1 VPIVSSSFSL
11 QQLVEID
18 RINRYADRG
27 MFAETKTPQEKKRL
41 SLKKDRRNTYGE
53 NDKSSRNNIPRSKAR
68 SHRKVR
74 RKVNEEL
81 QQTLWME
88 EVQADVL
95 MSELSQLSVE
105 KTAKRTWRKW
115 PDKPLGEILKGKT
128 KNEP

>member
-1 VPIVSSSFSL
+1 ML
-11 QQLVEID
+11 
-18 RINRYADRG
+18 NG
-27 MFAETKTPQEKKRL
+27 MPTETKTPQEKKRL
-41 SLKKDRRNTYGE
+41 SLKKDRRNAYGE
-53 NDKSSRNNIPRSKAR
+53 NDKSSRKTIPRSKAR

-81 QQTLWME
+81 QHTLSME